1 MYSDADSKIE
11 SSSEDTEMCA
21 GLLKN
26 EDVKSY
32 LQTEGNNHVV
42 VLIFLLKLHHPLPFW
57 KTLGICLL
65 RTSDAIATS
74 LGLDTVATNRITHI
88 VYLSMLSMLLPRFCR
103 KAPCESPFNDSR
115 QSTAIIAA
123 AGCNHRA
130 SSLWSKILDNSYR
143 NAHQAWRTLPPS
155 ATIQL
160 SLQWK
165 VALKECSCVAGP
177 GVFIASDVFEASG
190 YHWWVQAT
198 SAYCQ
203 LPTAPLVRL
212 FDGHKPNLDIWKKR
226 SCSWQSCFACF
237 ERYHSCRSIK

>member
-1 MYSDADSKIE
+1 MYGDADSKIE
-11 SSSEDTEMCA
+11 SFSEVQEMCA

-65 RTSDAIATS
+65 RTSGAIATS
-74 LGLDTVATNRITHI
+74 LGLDTVATNGITHI

-103 KAPCESPFNDSR
+103 KSPCESPFNDTR
-115 QSTAIIAA
+115 QITAIIAA

-130 SSLWSKILDNSYR
+130 SPLWSKILDNSYR
-143 NAHQAWRTLPPS
+143 NAHQARHAL
-155 ATIQL
+155 QL
-160 SLQWK
+160 SAINQLGLQWK
-165 VALKECSCVAGP
+165 VALKDCNCVAGP

-190 YHWWVQAT
+190 YHWWAQAT
-198 SAYCQ
+198 SCILSASYSFSDAAIS
-203 LPTAPLVRL
+203 L
-212 FDGHKPNLDIWKKR
+212 I
-226 SCSWQSCFACF
+226 
-237 ERYHSCRSIK
+237 